1 MQDNNEYDPRKAPM
15 LLKISKALIERR
27 GDDFVDA
34 VIDYIITEKV
44 YISESAVK
52 KFVLAVKL
60 SVI

>member
-1 MQDNNEYDPRKAPM
+1 M